1 MSKLPMFSW
10 LHIARLGL
18 IQACMGAVVV
28 VTTSTLNRIMVV
40 ELALPALLPGFLVG
54 FHYLVQMVRPRM
66 GFGADQGRSCTPW
79 MMGGMTVL
87 AVGGFLASVAT
98 VWMGTELMQGI
109 ALSVLAFMLI
119 GFGVSAC
126 GTSLLVLMSKR
137 VEDARRAPAATAV
150 WMMMIL
156 GFAVTAITVG
166 KQLEP
171 YTPER
176 LLQISATLSLLVVV
190 ITGLC
195 LWGLEGRSHHLVAEN
210 ASTSSSADTP
220 QMEQAAQE
228 RHSPAEVKKQ
238 SFKEALKNVWSE
250 PQAKAFT
257 VFVFLS
263 MLAYSSQDLILE
275 PFAGALFGLT
285 PGETTQLSGLHHSAV
300 LCGMLAVAVAGSGR
314 VAGRLGSIQSWMVGG
329 CLVSGVAMLG
339 LCMAAAYGPPW
350 PLKPNVFL
358 LGVANGSFSIAAIA
372 TMMRLA
378 TLGGDQHAGTRMG
391 LWGASQAIAFGLG
404 GLLGTAAS
412 DLAHYLLGE
421 QGTAYASVF
430 GFETVMFVLAAACAV
445 WVGRYDV
452 KSAEHH
458 HPNLV
463 VGHRK
468 GLSHE
473 Y

>member
-1 MSKLPMFSW
+1 MSPLPMFGW

-18 IQACMGAVVV
+18 VQACMGAVVV

-40 ELALPALLPGFLVG
+40 ELALPAMLPGFLVG

-66 GFGADQGRSCTPW
+66 GFGADQGRRCTPW
-79 MMGGMTVL
+79 MMGGMFVL
-87 AVGGFLASVAT
+87 ALGGFLASLAT
-98 VWMGTELMQGI
+98 VWMGQELSHGI
-109 ALSVLAFMLI
+109 ALAILAFTLI

-137 VEDARRAPAATAV
+137 VAEARRAPAATAV
-150 WMMMIL
+150 WMMMIV
-156 GFAVTAITVG
+156 GFAATAITVG
-166 KQLEP
+166 KLLDP
-171 YTPER
+171 YSPAR
-176 LLQISATLSLLVVV
+176 LLEISGGLSLLVVL
-190 ITGLC
+190 ISC
-195 LWGLEGRSHHLVAEN
+195 LSLWNLEGPVDSA
-210 ASTSSSADTP
+210 ASSATHLP
-220 QMEQAAQE
+220 HSLEMAAAPSQAQSE
-228 RHSPAEVKKQ
+228 MKQGFKKT
-238 SFKEALKNVWSE
+238 LHMVWSE

-300 LCGMLAVAVAGSGR
+300 LCGMLAVALAGSGR

-329 CLVSGVAMLG
+329 CGVSALAMLG
-339 LCMAAAYGPPW
+339 LCLAAAYGPPW

-358 LGVANGSFSIAAIA
+358 LGVANGAFSIAAIA

-378 TLGGDQHAGTRMG
+378 TQGGEQHAGTRMG
-391 LWGASQAIAFGLG
+391 LWGASQAMAFGLG

-412 DLAHYLLGE
+412 DLAHFVLE
-421 QGTAYASVF
+421 AQGTAYAFVF
-430 GFETVMFVLAAACAV
+430 GFESVMFVMAAACAV
-445 WVGRYDV
+445 WVGRYDLQ
-452 KSAEHH
+452 KALRR
-458 HPNLV
+458 HPSSV
-463 VGHRK
+463 VSPRK
-468 GLSHE
+468 DLIHE

>member
-1 MSKLPMFSW
+1 MTQLPTFGW

-40 ELALPALLPGFLVG
+40 ELALPAMLPGFLVG

-66 GFGADQGRSCTPW
+66 GFGADQGRRCTPW
-79 MMGGMTVL
+79 MIGGMCVL
-87 AVGGFLASVAT
+87 AVGGFLASLAT
-98 VWMGTELMQGI
+98 VWMADTLSQGV
-109 ALSVLAFMLI
+109 ALSIFAFMLI

-137 VEDARRAPAATAV
+137 VADARRAPAATTV
-150 WMMMIL
+150 WIMMIV

-166 KQLEP
+166 KLLDP
-171 YTPER
+171 YTPQR
-176 LLQISATLSLLVVV
+176 LLEISGGLSLLVVL
-190 ITGLC
+190 ISGLC
-195 LWGLEGRSHHLVAEN
+195 LWNLEGPGAAALTHMPQSLELASAPQPTTAE
-210 ASTSSSADTP
+210 
-220 QMEQAAQE
+220 EKLGF
-228 RHSPAEVKKQ
+228 KKT
-238 SFKEALKNVWSE
+238 LHMVWSE

-275 PFAGALFGLT
+275 PFAGAMFGLT
-285 PGETTQLSGLHHSAV
+285 PGETTQLSGLHHSGV
-300 LCGMLAVAVAGSGR
+300 LCGVLAVALVGSGR

-329 CLVSGVAMLG
+329 CWVSGLAMLG

-350 PLKPNVFL
+350 PLKPNVML

-378 TLGGDQHAGTRMG
+378 TQGGDQHAGTRMG
-391 LWGASQAIAFGLG
+391 LWGASQAMAFGLG
-404 GLLGTAAS
+404 GFLGTAAS
-412 DLAHYLLGE
+412 DLAHFMLAK
-421 QGTAYASVF
+421 QGSAYAFVF
-430 GFETVMFVLAAACAV
+430 GFETAMFVLAAACAI
-445 WVGRYDV
+445 WVGRYDPPV
-452 KSAEHH
+452 AK
-458 HPNLV
+458 PRFFPWV

-468 GLSHE
+468 DLSHE

>member
-1 MSKLPMFSW
+1 MNTLPMFSW

-18 IQACMGAVVV
+18 VQACMGAVVV

-40 ELALPALLPGFLVG
+40 ELALPAMLPGFLVG

-66 GFGADQGRSCTPW
+66 GFGADQGRRCTPW
-79 MMGGMTVL
+79 MMGGMFVL
-87 AVGGFLASVAT
+87 ALGGFLASLAT
-98 VWMGTELMQGI
+98 VWMADQLSQGI
-109 ALSVLAFMLI
+109 ALSILAFMLI

-137 VEDARRAPAATAV
+137 VAEARRAPAATVV
-150 WMMMIL
+150 WMMMIV

-166 KQLEP
+166 KLLEP
-171 YTPER
+171 YTPQR
-176 LLQISATLSLLVVV
+176 LLEISGGLSVLVVLIASLSLWNLEGPVDSATSEMAAVP
-190 ITGLC
+190 
-195 LWGLEGRSHHLVAEN
+195 LE
-210 ASTSSSADTP
+210 
-220 QMEQAAQE
+220 AQPE
-228 RHSPAEVKKQ
+228 KNQGFKKT
-238 SFKEALKNVWSE
+238 LHMVWSE

-285 PGETTQLSGLHHSAV
+285 PGETTQLSGLHHSGV
-300 LCGMLAVAVAGSGR
+300 LCGMLAVALVGSGR

-329 CLVSGVAMLG
+329 CWVSGLAMLG
-339 LCMAAAYGPPW
+339 LCVAAAYGPPW
-350 PLKPNVFL
+350 PLKPNVIL
-358 LGVANGSFSIAAIA
+358 LGMANGSFSIAAIA

-378 TLGGDQHAGTRMG
+378 TAGGDQHAGTRMG

-412 DLAHYLLGE
+412 DLAQYVLAE
-421 QGTAYASVF
+421 KGTAYAYVF
-430 GFETVMFVLAAACAV
+430 GFEVAMFVLAAACAI
-445 WVGRYDV
+445 WVGRYDRQG
-452 KSAEHH
+452 AEQRHI
-458 HPNLV
+458 PLV

-468 GLSHE
+468 DLSHE

>member
-1 MSKLPMFSW
+1 MTTLPMFNW
-10 LHIARLGL
+10 WHIARLGL
-18 IQACMGAVVV
+18 VQACMGAVVV

-40 ELALPALLPGFLVG
+40 ELALPAMLPGFLVG

-66 GFGADQGRSCTPW
+66 GFGADQGRRCTPW
-79 MMGGMTVL
+79 MMGGMFVL
-87 AVGGFLASVAT
+87 ALGGFLASLAT
-98 VWMGTELMQGI
+98 VWMVEQLSQGI
-109 ALSVLAFMLI
+109 ALSILAFMLI

-137 VEDARRAPAATAV
+137 VAEARRAPAATVV
-150 WMMMIL
+150 WMMMIV

-166 KQLEP
+166 KLLDP
-171 YTPER
+171 YTPQR
-176 LLQISATLSLLVVV
+176 LLEISGGLSVLVVL
-190 ITGLC
+190 IASIS
-195 LWGLEGRSHHLVAEN
+195 LWNLEGPVDFATSKTSTASHEAHPEKNLGF
-210 ASTSSSADTP
+210 
-220 QMEQAAQE
+220 
-228 RHSPAEVKKQ
+228 KKT
-238 SFKEALKNVWSE
+238 LHMVWSE

-285 PGETTQLSGLHHSAV
+285 PGETTQLSGLHHSGV
-300 LCGMLAVAVAGSGR
+300 LCGMLAVALVGSGR

-329 CLVSGVAMLG
+329 CWVSGLAMVG
-339 LCMAAAYGPPW
+339 LCVAAAYGPPW
-350 PLKPNVFL
+350 PLKPNVML
-358 LGVANGSFSIAAIA
+358 LGMANGSFSIAAIA

-378 TLGGDQHAGTRMG
+378 TAGGDQHAGTRMG

-412 DLAHYLLGE
+412 DLALYVLAE
-421 QGTAYASVF
+421 KGTAYAWVF
-430 GFETVMFVLAAACAV
+430 GFEAAMFVLAAACAI
-445 WVGRYDV
+445 WVGRYDRQ
-452 KSAEHH
+452 ETEQRHI
-458 HPNLV
+458 PLV

-468 GLSHE
+468 DLSHE

>member
-10 LHIARLGL
+10 SHIARLGL

-66 GFGADQGRSCTPW
+66 GFGADQGRRCTPW

-87 AVGGFLASVAT
+87 ALGGFLASVAT
-98 VWMGTELMQGI
+98 VWMGAELMQGI

-156 GFAVTAITVG
+156 GFAITAITVG

-190 ITGLC
+190 VTGLC
-195 LWGLEGRSHHLVAEN
+195 LWGLEGRTHHLVAEN
-210 ASTSSSADTP
+210 ASTSRSADTP

-228 RHSPAEVKKQ
+228 LHSTAGVKKQ
-238 SFKEALKNVWSE
+238 SFKEALENVWSE

-263 MLAYSSQDLILE
+263 MLAYSSQDLVLE

-300 LCGMLAVAVAGSGR
+300 LCGMLAVALAGSAR
-314 VAGRLGSIQSWMVGG
+314 VAGRLGSIQAWMVGG
-329 CLVSGVAMLG
+329 CLVSGGAMLG
-339 LCMAAAYGPPW
+339 LCVAGAMGPPW

-378 TLGGDQHAGTRMG
+378 TQGGEERAGTRMG
-391 LWGASQAIAFGLG
+391 LWGAAQAIAFGLG

-412 DLAHYLLGE
+412 DIAHYFLSA
-421 QGTAYASVF
+421 QGVAYSCVF
-430 GFETVMFVLAAACAV
+430 GFETVMFVMSAGCAV
-445 WVGRYDV
+445 WVGRYDH
-452 KSAEHH
+452 KSA
-458 HPNLV
+458 PMRQSPKV
-463 VGHRK
+463 VGLTK
-468 GLSHE
+468 ELSHE

>member
-1 MSKLPMFSW
+1 MSTLPMFSW
-10 LHIARLGL
+10 IHIARLGL

-66 GFGADQGRSCTPW
+66 GFGADQGRRCTPW

-87 AVGGFLASVAT
+87 ALGGFLASVAT
-98 VWMGTELMQGI
+98 VWMGTELSQGI

-137 VEDARRAPAATAV
+137 VADARRAPAATVV

-176 LLQISATLSLLVVV
+176 LLEISATLSVLVLLV
-190 ITGLC
+190 TGLC
-195 LWGLEGRSHHLVAEN
+195 LWGLEGR
-210 ASTSSSADTP
+210 
-220 QMEQAAQE
+220 AQE
-228 RHSPAEVKKQ
+228 AQETHSPAVVPKQ
-238 SFKEALKNVWSE
+238 SFKEALAHVWSE

-263 MLAYSSQDLILE
+263 MLAYSSQDLVLE

-300 LCGMLAVAVAGSGR
+300 LCGMLAVAFAGSAR
-314 VAGRLGSIQSWMVGG
+314 VAGRLGSIQAWMVGG

-339 LCMAAAYGPPW
+339 LCIAAALGSPW

-378 TLGGDQHAGTRMG
+378 TQGGEERAGTRMG
-391 LWGASQAIAFGLG
+391 MWGAAQAIAFGLG

-412 DLAHYLLGE
+412 DIAHYFLSA
-421 QGTAYASVF
+421 QGTAYSCVF
-430 GFETVMFVLAAACAV
+430 GFETLMFVMSAGCAV
-445 WVGRYDV
+445 WVGRYDQ
-452 KSAEHH
+452 KSA
-458 HPNLV
+458 PMRQSPKV
-463 VGHRK
+463 VGLTK
-468 GLSHE
+468 DLSHE

>member
-1 MSKLPMFSW
+1 MKALPMFSW

-18 IQACMGAVVV
+18 IQACMGAVGV

-66 GFGADQGRSCTPW
+66 GFGADQGRRCTPW
-79 MMGGMTVL
+79 MMGGMAVL
-87 AVGGFLASVAT
+87 ALGGFLASLAT
-98 VWMGTELMQGI
+98 VWMGEERMQGI

-137 VEDARRAPAATAV
+137 VEDARRAPAATVV

-176 LLQISATLSLLVVV
+176 LLEISATLSIWVVV
-190 ITGLC
+190 VTGLC
-195 LWGLEGRSHHLVAEN
+195 LWGLEGRAQDAIPHSQLSTPSTETPHLSQDLN
-210 ASTSSSADTP
+210 STP
-220 QMEQAAQE
+220 
-228 RHSPAEVKKQ
+228 KQ
-238 SFKEALKNVWSE
+238 SFKEALAKVWSE

-263 MLAYSSQDLILE
+263 MLAYSSQDLVLE

-300 LCGMLAVAVAGSGR
+300 LCGMLAVALAGSAR
-314 VAGRLGSIQSWMVGG
+314 VAGRLGSIQAWMVGG

-339 LCMAAAYGPPW
+339 LCMAGAMGPPW

-378 TLGGDQHAGTRMG
+378 TQGGEERAGTRMG
-391 LWGASQAIAFGLG
+391 LWGAAQAIAFGLG

-412 DLAHYLLGE
+412 DIAHYFLSA
-421 QGTAYASVF
+421 QGTAYSCVF
-430 GFETVMFVLAAACAV
+430 GFEAAMFVLSAGCAV
-445 WVGRYDV
+445 WVGRYDP
-452 KSAEHH
+452 KSVPMRHS
-458 HPNLV
+458 PQV
-463 VGHRK
+463 VGLTK
-468 GLSHE
+468 ELSRE

>member
-1 MSKLPMFSW
+1 MSPWPMFGW

-18 IQACMGAVVV
+18 VQACMGAVVV

-40 ELALPALLPGFLVG
+40 ELALPAMLPGFLVG

-66 GFGADQGRSCTPW
+66 GFGADQGRRCTPW
-79 MMGGMTVL
+79 MMGGMFVL
-87 AVGGFLASVAT
+87 ALGGFLASLAT
-98 VWMGTELMQGI
+98 VWMGQELSHGI
-109 ALSVLAFMLI
+109 ALAVFAFTLI

-137 VEDARRAPAATAV
+137 VAEARRAPAATAV
-150 WMMMIL
+150 WMMMIV

-166 KQLEP
+166 KLLDP
-171 YTPER
+171 YSPAR
-176 LLQISATLSLLVVV
+176 LLEISGGLSLLVVL
-190 ITGLC
+190 ISC
-195 LWGLEGRSHHLVAEN
+195 LSLWNLEGPVDSA
-210 ASTSSSADTP
+210 SSAATDLP
-220 QMEQAAQE
+220 HSLEMAAVPLQTQSE
-228 RHSPAEVKKQ
+228 KRQGFKKT
-238 SFKEALKNVWSE
+238 LHMVWSE

-300 LCGMLAVAVAGSGR
+300 LCGMLAVALAGSGR

-329 CLVSGVAMLG
+329 CGVSALAMLG
-339 LCMAAAYGPPW
+339 LCLAAAYGPPW

-358 LGVANGSFSIAAIA
+358 LGVANGAFSIAAIA

-378 TLGGDQHAGTRMG
+378 TQGGEQHAGTRMG

-412 DLAHYLLGE
+412 DLAHFVLGE
-421 QGTAYASVF
+421 QGTGYAFVF
-430 GFETVMFVLAAACAV
+430 GFECVMFVMAAACAV
-445 WVGRYDV
+445 WVGRYDLQ
-452 KSAEHH
+452 KALQR
-458 HPNLV
+458 HPSSV
-463 VGHRK
+463 VSPRK
-468 GLSHE
+468 DLIHE

>member
-1 MSKLPMFSW
+1 MSTLPMFSW
-10 LHIARLGL
+10 LHIARLGF

-66 GFGADQGRSCTPW
+66 GFGADQGRRCTPW

-87 AVGGFLASVAT
+87 ALGGFLASLAT
-98 VWMGTELMQGI
+98 VWMATELSQGI
-109 ALSVLAFMLI
+109 ALSVLAFTLI

-137 VEDARRAPAATAV
+137 VAEARRAPAAPAV

-176 LLQISATLSLLVVV
+176 LLEISATLSVLVVV
-190 ITGLC
+190 VTGVC
-195 LWGLEGRSHHLVAEN
+195 LWGLEGRV
-210 ASTSSSADTP
+210 
-220 QMEQAAQE
+220 QVAQE
-228 RHSPAEVKKQ
+228 TQSPAVAPKQ
-238 SFKEALKNVWSE
+238 SFKEALANVWSE

-263 MLAYSSQDLILE
+263 MLAYSSQDLVLE

-300 LCGMLAVAVAGSGR
+300 LCGMLAVALAGSAK
-314 VAGRLGSIQSWMVGG
+314 VAGRLGSIQAWMVGG

-339 LCMAAAYGPPW
+339 LCIAGAMGPPW

-378 TLGGDQHAGTRMG
+378 TQGGEARAGTRMG
-391 LWGASQAIAFGLG
+391 LWGAAQAIAFGLG

-412 DLAHYLLGE
+412 DIAHYFLSA
-421 QGTAYASVF
+421 QGTAYSCVF
-430 GFETVMFVLAAACAV
+430 GFETVMFVMSAGCAV
-445 WVGRYDV
+445 WVGRYDQ
-452 KSAEHH
+452 KSVSMRQS
-458 HPNLV
+458 PKV
-463 VGHRK
+463 VGLTK
-468 GLSHE
+468 ELSHE

>member
-1 MSKLPMFSW
+1 VSTLPTFGW

-40 ELALPALLPGFLVG
+40 ELALPAMLPGFLVG

-66 GFGADQGRSCTPW
+66 GFGADQGRRCTPW
-79 MMGGMTVL
+79 MLGGMSVL
-87 AVGGFLASVAT
+87 ALGGFLASLSV
-98 VWMGTELMQGI
+98 VWMSHDLAQGI
-109 ALSVLAFMLI
+109 ALAILAFMLI

-137 VEDARRAPAATAV
+137 VADSRRAPAATAV
-150 WMMMIL
+150 WMMMIV
-156 GFAVTAITVG
+156 GFAFTAITVG
-166 KQLEP
+166 KLLDP
-171 YTPER
+171 YSPER
-176 LLQISATLSLLVVV
+176 LLEISGALSVLVVL
-190 ITGLC
+190 ISSLC
-195 LWGLEGRSHHLVAEN
+195 LWNLEGRVSA
-210 ASTSSSADTP
+210 ADT
-220 QMEQAAQE
+220 EAT
-228 RHSPAEVKKQ
+228 HVPASLELA
-238 SFKEALKNVWSE
+238 SAPRALNTETSLGFRETLLRVWSE

-300 LCGMLAVAVAGSGR
+300 LVGMLAVAVAGSGR

-329 CLVSGVAMLG
+329 CWVSALAMLG

-350 PLKPNVFL
+350 PLKPNVVL
-358 LGVANGSFSIAAIA
+358 LGIANGSFSIAAIA

-378 TLGGDQHAGTRMG
+378 THGGDQHAGTRMG
-391 LWGASQAIAFGLG
+391 LWGASQAMAFGLG

-412 DLAHYLLGE
+412 DLAHYVLGE

-430 GFETVMFVLAAACAV
+430 GFESVMFVLAAACAI
-445 WVGRYDV
+445 WVGQYDR
-452 KSAEHH
+452 KPSA
-458 HPNLV
+458 PRPSGLV

-468 GLSHE
+468 DLSHE
-473 Y
+473 F

>member
-1 MSKLPMFSW
+1 VSTLPSFGW
-10 LHIARLGL
+10 VHIARLGL

-40 ELALPALLPGFLVG
+40 ELALPAMLPGFLVG

-66 GFGADQGRSCTPW
+66 GFGADQGRRCTPW
-79 MMGGMTVL
+79 MLGGMSVL
-87 AVGGFLASVAT
+87 ALGGFLASLSV
-98 VWMGTELMQGI
+98 VWMANDLAQGI
-109 ALSVLAFMLI
+109 ALAIFAFMLI

-137 VEDARRAPAATAV
+137 VADSRRAPAATAV
-150 WMMMIL
+150 WMTMIV

-166 KQLEP
+166 KLLDP
-171 YTPER
+171 YSPQR
-176 LLQISATLSLLVVV
+176 LLEISGGLSLLVVL
-190 ITGLC
+190 ISSAC
-195 LWGLEGRSHHLVAEN
+195 LWKLEGQVSAADAAATHVP
-210 ASTSSSADTP
+210 ASLEMASAPRALNT
-220 QMEQAAQE
+220 ET
-228 RHSPAEVKKQ
+228 KLG
-238 SFKEALKNVWSE
+238 FKETLHRVWSE

-285 PGETTQLSGLHHSAV
+285 PGETTQLSGLHHSSV
-300 LCGMLAVAVAGSGR
+300 LVGMLAVALAGSGR

-329 CLVSGVAMLG
+329 CGVSALAMLG

-350 PLKPNVFL
+350 PLKPNVVL
-358 LGVANGSFSIAAIA
+358 LGIANGSFSIAAIA

-378 TLGGDQHAGTRMG
+378 TQGGDQHAGTRMG
-391 LWGASQAIAFGLG
+391 LWGASQAMAFGLG

-412 DLAHYLLGE
+412 DLAHYVLGE
-421 QGTAYASVF
+421 SGTAYACVF
-430 GFETVMFVLAAACAV
+430 GFESVMFVLAAACAI
-445 WVGRYDV
+445 WVGQYDRQP
-452 KSAEHH
+452 SA
-458 HPNLV
+458 PRQLSLV

-468 GLSHE
+468 DLSHE
-473 Y
+473 F

>member
-1 MSKLPMFSW
+1 MNQLPMLSW

-66 GFGADQGRSCTPW
+66 GFGADQGGRCTPW

-87 AVGGFLASVAT
+87 SVGGFLASLAT
-98 VWMGTELMQGI
+98 VWMGHTLSNGV
-109 ALSVLAFMLI
+109 ALSVFAFMLI

-137 VEDARRAPAATAV
+137 VAQDRRAPAATAV

-176 LLQISATLSLLVVV
+176 LLEISATLSGLVVV
-190 ITGLC
+190 ITALC
-195 LWGLEGRSHHLVAEN
+195 LWGLEGRVERVQEMSDVAPDSN
-210 ASTSSSADTP
+210 NVAP
-220 QMEQAAQE
+220 
-228 RHSPAEVKKQ
+228 PKKQ
-238 SFKEALKNVWSE
+238 NFKEALAHVWTE
-250 PQAKAFT
+250 PQAKAFS

-263 MLAYSSQDLILE
+263 MLAYSSQDLVLE
-275 PFAGALFGLT
+275 PFAGALFGLS

-300 LCGMLAVAVAGSGR
+300 LCGMLIVALAGSAR
-314 VAGRLGSIQSWMVGG
+314 VAGRLGSIQAWMVGG
-329 CLVSGVAMLG
+329 CLLSGLAMLG
-339 LCMAAAYGPPW
+339 LCMAGAMGPPW

-378 TLGGDQHAGTRMG
+378 TQGGEDRAGTRMG
-391 LWGASQAIAFGLG
+391 LWGAAQAIAFGLG

-412 DLAHYLLGE
+412 DIAHYFLSA
-421 QGTAYASVF
+421 QGTAYACVF
-430 GFETVMFVLAAACAV
+430 GFETVMFVMSAVCAV
-445 WVGRYDV
+445 WVGRYDQ
-452 KSAEHH
+452 KSASMRPSPH
-458 HPNLV
+458 LV
-463 VGHRK
+463 GLK
-468 GLSHE
+468 KDLSHE

>member
-1 MSKLPMFSW
+1 MSPLPMFGW

-18 IQACMGAVVV
+18 VQACMGAVVV

-40 ELALPALLPGFLVG
+40 ELALPAMLPGFLVG

-66 GFGADQGRSCTPW
+66 GFGADQGRRCTPW
-79 MMGGMTVL
+79 MMGGMFVL
-87 AVGGFLASVAT
+87 ALGGFLASLAT
-98 VWMGTELMQGI
+98 VWMGQELSHGI
-109 ALSVLAFMLI
+109 ALAILAFTLI

-137 VEDARRAPAATAV
+137 VAEARRAPAATAV
-150 WMMMIL
+150 WMMMIV
-156 GFAVTAITVG
+156 GFAATAITVG
-166 KQLEP
+166 KLLDP
-171 YTPER
+171 YSPAR
-176 LLQISATLSLLVVV
+176 LLEISGGLSLLVVL
-190 ITGLC
+190 ISC
-195 LWGLEGRSHHLVAEN
+195 LSLWNLEGPVDSA
-210 ASTSSSADTP
+210 ASSATHLP
-220 QMEQAAQE
+220 HSLEMAAAPSQAQSE
-228 RHSPAEVKKQ
+228 MKQGFKKT
-238 SFKEALKNVWSE
+238 LHMVWSE

-300 LCGMLAVAVAGSGR
+300 LCGMLAVALAGSGR

-329 CLVSGVAMLG
+329 CGVSALAMVG
-339 LCMAAAYGPPW
+339 LCLAAAYGPPW

-358 LGVANGSFSIAAIA
+358 LGVANGAFSIAAIA

-378 TLGGDQHAGTRMG
+378 TQGGEQHAGTRMG
-391 LWGASQAIAFGLG
+391 LWGASQAMAFGLG

-412 DLAHYLLGE
+412 DLAHFVLE
-421 QGTAYASVF
+421 AQGTAYAFVF
-430 GFETVMFVLAAACAV
+430 GFESVMFVMAAACAV
-445 WVGRYDV
+445 WVGRYDLQ
-452 KSAEHH
+452 KALRR
-458 HPNLV
+458 HPSSV
-463 VGHRK
+463 VSPRK
-468 GLSHE
+468 DLIHE

>member
-1 MSKLPMFSW
+1 MSTLPMFSW
-10 LHIARLGL
+10 LHIARLGF

-66 GFGADQGRSCTPW
+66 GFGADQGRRCTPW

-87 AVGGFLASVAT
+87 ALGGFLASVAT
-98 VWMGTELMQGI
+98 VWMATELSQGI

-137 VEDARRAPAATAV
+137 VADARRAPAATAV

-176 LLQISATLSLLVVV
+176 LLEISATLSILVVV
-190 ITGLC
+190 VTGVC
-195 LWGLEGRSHHLVAEN
+195 LWGLEGRVQV
-210 ASTSSSADTP
+210 P
-220 QMEQAAQE
+220 QET
-228 RHSPAEVKKQ
+228 HSPTVAPKQ
-238 SFKEALKNVWSE
+238 SFKEALANVWSE

-263 MLAYSSQDLILE
+263 MLAYSSQDLVLE

-300 LCGMLAVAVAGSGR
+300 LCGMLAVAFAGSAK
-314 VAGRLGSIQSWMVGG
+314 VAGRLGSIQAWMVGG

-339 LCMAAAYGPPW
+339 LCIAGAMGPPW

-378 TLGGDQHAGTRMG
+378 TQGGEARAGTRMG
-391 LWGASQAIAFGLG
+391 LWGAAQAIAFGLG

-412 DLAHYLLGE
+412 DIAHYFLST
-421 QGTAYASVF
+421 QGTAYSCVF
-430 GFETVMFVLAAACAV
+430 GFETVMFVMSAGCAV
-445 WVGRYDV
+445 WVGRYDQ
-452 KSAEHH
+452 KSVSMRQS
-458 HPNLV
+458 PKV
-463 VGHRK
+463 VGLTK
-468 GLSHE
+468 ELSHE

>member
-1 MSKLPMFSW
+1 MSTLPMFSW
-10 LHIARLGL
+10 LHIARLGF

-66 GFGADQGRSCTPW
+66 GFGADQGRRCTPW

-87 AVGGFLASVAT
+87 ALGGFLASVAT
-98 VWMGTELMQGI
+98 VWMATELSQGI

-137 VEDARRAPAATAV
+137 VADARRAPAATAV

-176 LLQISATLSLLVVV
+176 LLEISATLSILVVV
-190 ITGLC
+190 VTGVC
-195 LWGLEGRSHHLVAEN
+195 LWGLEGRV
-210 ASTSSSADTP
+210 
-220 QMEQAAQE
+220 QVAQE
-228 RHSPAEVKKQ
+228 TYSPTVAPKQ
-238 SFKEALKNVWSE
+238 SFKEALANVWSE

-263 MLAYSSQDLILE
+263 MLAYSSQDLVLE

-300 LCGMLAVAVAGSGR
+300 LCGMLAVALAGSAK
-314 VAGRLGSIQSWMVGG
+314 VAGRLGSIQAWMVGG

-339 LCMAAAYGPPW
+339 LCIAGAMGPPW

-378 TLGGDQHAGTRMG
+378 TQGGEARAGTRMG
-391 LWGASQAIAFGLG
+391 LWGAAQAIAFGLG

-412 DLAHYLLGE
+412 DLAHYFLSA
-421 QGTAYASVF
+421 QGTAYSCVF
-430 GFETVMFVLAAACAV
+430 GFETVMFVMSAGCAV
-445 WVGRYDV
+445 WVGRYDQ
-452 KSAEHH
+452 KSVSMRQS
-458 HPNLV
+458 PKV
-463 VGHRK
+463 VGLTK
-468 GLSHE
+468 ELSHE